1 MATPILL
8 ASVKVYTH
16 LGTGSFVVPFNFH
29 RDVCA
34 GCIYAQFLP
43 IRRTFTLA
51 LRVDDELGVGR
62 LAA

>member
-8 ASVKVYTH
+8 ASVKVSTH

-29 RDVCA
+29 RDVC
-34 GCIYAQFLP
+34 GWLYLRTVLP
-43 IRRTFTLA
+43 IRRAFILA
-51 LRVDDELGVGR
+51 LRVGDELGVGR